1 MKSYCSIYTWL
12 DTYSHPFPLTH
23 VEQKTAWSG
32 LNRRRGYLTME
43 KFVAPGSGEAW
54 QGIED
59 ENILWETT
67 GEENWGKHSGND
79 RSGGG

>member
-1 MKSYCSIYTWL
+1 
-12 DTYSHPFPLTH
+12 
-23 VEQKTAWSG
+23 
-32 LNRRRGYLTME
+32 ME